1 MASMRLLLMIPALL
15 VLTSCE
21 TPEDRQLA
29 TAQDCIDAAKTG
41 ADADVCYASVD
52 GNESEKAYLIRCSA
66 SYIAQGFTGKRF
78 ANAFQGL
85 KDNPSSG
92 QDPMATVMA
101 HLIFTKSSPIHNIDK
116 TLENCKKSGVRSM
129 VRLATMSMLATFVTQ
144 SGLGSIPTNADPLD
158 PSFDPNQITNAIS
171 QLVNNGSP
179 EAKEKVGEL
188 AVQANQAYCNPGS
201 SFETNE
207 ICKNLRDAI
216 AGGNGDAAQIGV
228 ALLAQL
234 QQIH

>member
-1 MASMRLLLMIPALL
+1 MTSLKTLLLIPALL

-41 ADADVCYASVD
+41 SDADVCYAAVE

-78 ANAFQGL
+78 ANAFQRL

-101 HLIFTKSSPIHNIDK
+101 YLVFTKTSTLHSVDN
-116 TLENCKKSGVRSM
+116 TLENCKRSGVRSM
-129 VRLATMSMLATFVTQ
+129 VRLATMSKLATFVAD
-144 SGLGSIPTNADPLD
+144 SGPSGIPLNADPLD

-171 QLVNNGSP
+171 NLANGGTDAQQT
-179 EAKEKVGEL
+179 EIGNI
-188 AVQANQAYCNPGS
+188 AVQAAEVYCNAGS

-207 ICKNLRDAI
+207 ICKNLKDAI
-216 AGGNGDAAQIGV
+216 AGANGDAKAIGL
-228 ALLAQL
+228 ALLMQL
-234 QQIH
+234 QQVN